1 MFVTEPVMW
10 LVKLLAAVL
19 KVEKGVVWLVV
30 VKLSVVTKGLSVA
43 EGLGVILG
51 DVRLVEIKPSMS
63 DIRSIRPVRM
73 FGLGEKKVSI
83 DPCLDGFLAMGSLS
97 EKSDGIRLRFGSLG
111 EAGAMASVS
120 RIFLC
125 SV

>member
-1 MFVTEPVMW
+1 MW

-30 VKLSVVTKGLSVA
+30 VKLSVVTEGLGVD
-43 EGLGVILG
+43 ERLGLGVILG
-51 DVRLVEIKPSMS
+51 DVRLVEIKPSIS
-63 DIRSIRPVRM
+63 DIMSIRPERM

-83 DPCLDGFLAMGSLS
+83 DPCLDGFLAMLS
-97 EKSDGIRLRFGSLG
+97 DKSDGIRLRFGSLG
-111 EAGAMASVS
+111 EAGALASVS

-125 SV
+125 SF